1 MRLTAV
7 LCLHVVLGGAAC
19 AARSAEPAAPP
30 TVRPGEQT
38 YPDAIRLMCEVDQR
52 AAIAGEVDLL
62 EWAGLRSEY
71 IIDHVKNPDGIE
83 FRTLW
88 SVKDQTEQARC
99 LGAEAK
105 RVGLSSCPLA
115 DVRSID

>member
-7 LCLHVVLGGAAC
+7 LCLQFVFAGVAC
-19 AARSAEPAAPP
+19 AVRSAEPESPP
-30 TVRPGEQT
+30 PVRPGEQT
-38 YPDAIRLMCEVDQR
+38 YPDAIRLMCEVDRR
-52 AAIAGEVDLL
+52 AAIAGEVDPL
-62 EWAGLRSEY
+62 ERAGLRSEY

-88 SVKDQTEQARC
+88 SVKDQIEQARC

-115 DVRSID
+115 EARSTD